1 MKVYNIADD
10 ITFNG
15 FITGL
20 NVENARRK
28 MAIEKKIPIYGP
40 VEFDERTYFQ
50 YLHAERVRKLK
61 KSIINE
67 SSITQ
72 DDMNRMFEEM
82 KEILVKDMEPVNPDE
97 LKAYI
102 KMELLKKKYEELI
115 DTMELKSVL
124 VFKINDR
131 AFEKIQ
137 KIMF

>member
-1 MKVYNIADD
+1 
-10 ITFNG
+10 
-15 FITGL
+15 
-20 NVENARRK
+20 
-28 MAIEKKIPIYGP
+28 
-40 VEFDERTYFQ
+40 
-50 YLHAERVRKLK
+50 
-61 KSIINE
+61 
-67 SSITQ
+67 
-72 DDMNRMFEEM
+72 
-82 KEILVKDMEPVNPDE
+82 MEPVNPDE